1 MKTSILLS
9 LALFASPVFAESG
22 PADELKA
29 AAKKLAEATNYSWT
43 TTSKVPEGSRF
54 QPGPV
59 DGKTAKDGFS
69 LVTMTNGERKTEAV
83 LKGGKSVTKTE
94 DGWKTSEEIRAA
106 RTANGGGGGGGGG
119 GGRGGAGGRGFQ
131 DFKTPAEQ
139 AGDLA
144 GKVKE
149 LKKEGDSF
157 SGDMTDE
164 AVKQMLTMGGGRRRD
179 GSEAPTPTDAKGSV
193 KFWVKDGALAK
204 YETHVSGKISFGGN
218 EMEIDRTATTE
229 IKEVGTSKVEVP
241 EEAQKKIASA
251 PDAPAPAK

>member
-1 MKTSILLS
+1 MKTPVLLT
-9 LALFASPVFAESG
+9 LALFTSPVFAESG
-22 PADELKA
+22 PADEVKA

-59 DGKTAKDGFS
+59 DGKTAKDGFTQ
-69 LVTMTNGERKTEAV
+69 VTMTNGERKTEAAM
-83 LKGGKSVTKTE
+83 KGRKVVMKTE
-94 DGWKTSEEIRAA
+94 DGWKTSEEMRAA
-106 RTANGGGGGGGGG
+106 REAGGGGGGGGG
-119 GGRGGAGGRGFQ
+119 GGRGGFGGRMFQ
-131 DFKTPAEQ
+131 DFKAPAEQ

-144 GKVKE
+144 GKVKD
-149 LKKEGDSF
+149 LKKDGDSF

-164 AVKQMLTMGGGRRRD
+164 AVKQMLTFGGGRRRD
-179 GSEAPTPTDAKGSV
+179 GSEAPAPTDAKGSV
-193 KFWVKDGALAK
+193 KFWIKDGALAK
-204 YETHVSGKISFGGN
+204 FETHVSGKLSFGGN

-251 PDAPAPAK
+251 PDAPAPPK